1 MQQVNCITLA
11 LNKRDES
18 ESVCAYCSRVL
29 LNWSCIHILT
39 MGYEGFLCNLI
50 ISEFVVAELI
60 LLLVL
65 LEPVAIHFIKWWK
78 MCHDINIWN
87 ASPNNKIAHWKLAYV
102 KWRTVLK
109 AGILFISTFIRSVG
123 VAMVTYCIVLALYT
137 VSYNAHINMGFA
149 FDAVNCWQLYEFYL
163 LCSNICRRPLS
174 TPFST
179 EFNSLHKS
187 TGNDVRILRTHHEVC
202 LSYRQL
208 WVRHLQHIQHI

>member
-1 MQQVNCITLA
+1 MVCIFDFYSLRASHSLTFMKLNSLCVALCLAIKRKADMELWPQNCWTTNETMQQVNCITLA

-137 VSYNAHINMGFA
+137 VSYM
-149 FDAVNCWQLYEFYL
+149 
-163 LCSNICRRPLS
+163 
-174 TPFST
+174 
-179 EFNSLHKS
+179 
-187 TGNDVRILRTHHEVC
+187 
-202 LSYRQL
+202 
-208 WVRHLQHIQHI
+208 